1 MKDITFIIVSFNS
14 EYYIDTAINSILDQS
29 YNYIKIL
36 IIDNNSDNTEYL
48 NKYKSNPKIDLFLL
62 NKNMGYCGGNNIG
75 IEKSIDES
83 DLLLIMNPDIVL
95 PNTFCSDLISLT
107 KELESQKLGFGIIG
121 PKLLKFDSSNEYS
134 LIDSTGIFQ
143 KWYGKWYDRGQ
154 MTVDDGRYDVELVEQ
169 IPAICGA
176 LMILNPRALTRVRL
190 NNDEYFKNSFFMYKE
205 DIELSLRMKSF
216 GYGVFHVSD
225 LVAYHHRGWQN
236 RRTMSKRVKVMSA
249 RNELDINKTRGIIK
263 MIYSAVKLLL
273 AQIGI

>member
-1 MKDITFIIVSFNS
+1 MKISIIIVTYNS
-14 EYYIDTAINSILDQS
+14 GKHLDNAIQSINAQKYKN
-29 YNYIKIL
+29 YNVI
-36 IIDNNSDNTEYL
+36 IIDNNSIEKDYIR
-48 NKYKSNPKIDLFLL
+48 KYNDRPQIELLFLNDNL
-62 NKNMGYCGGNNIG
+62 GYCGGNNIG

-107 KELESQKLGFGIIG
+107 KELESQKLEFGIIG

-236 RRTMSKRVKVMSA
+236 RRTMSKRVKVKSA

>member
-1 MKDITFIIVSFNS
+1 MKISIIIVTYNS
-14 EYYIDTAINSILDQS
+14 GKHLDNAIQSINAQKYKN
-29 YNYIKIL
+29 YNVI
-36 IIDNNSDNTEYL
+36 IIDNNSIEKDYIR
-48 NKYKSNPKIDLFLL
+48 KYNDRPQIELLFLNDNL
-62 NKNMGYCGGNNIG
+62 GYCGGNNIG

-205 DIELSLRMKSF
+205 DIELSLRMKSY

>member
-1 MKDITFIIVSFNS
+1 MKISIIIVTYNS
-14 EYYIDTAINSILDQS
+14 GKYLDNAIQSINAQK
-29 YNYIKIL
+29 YKNYKVI
-36 IIDNNSDNTEYL
+36 IIDNNSIEKDYIR
-48 NKYKSNPKIDLFLL
+48 KYNDRPQIELLFLNDNL
-62 NKNMGYCGGNNIG
+62 GYCGGNNIG

-107 KELESQKLGFGIIG
+107 KELESQKLEFGIIG

-236 RRTMSKRVKVMSA
+236 RRTMSKRVKVISA

-273 AQIGI
+273 AHIGI

>member
-1 MKDITFIIVSFNS
+1 MKISIIIVTHNS
-14 EYYIDTAINSILDQS
+14 GKHLDNAIQSINAQK
-29 YNYIKIL
+29 YKNYKVI
-36 IIDNNSDNTEYL
+36 IIDNNSIEKDYIR
-48 NKYKSNPKIDLFLL
+48 KYNDRPQIELLFLNDNL
-62 NKNMGYCGGNNIG
+62 GYCGGNNIG

-107 KELESQKLGFGIIG
+107 KELESQKLEFGIIG

-205 DIELSLRMKSF
+205 DIELSLRMKSY

-236 RRTMSKRVKVMSA
+236 RRTMSKRVKVISA

>member
-1 MKDITFIIVSFNS
+1 MKISIIIVTYNS
-14 EYYIDTAINSILDQS
+14 GKHLDNAIQSINAQKYKN
-29 YNYIKIL
+29 YNVI
-36 IIDNNSDNTEYL
+36 IIDNNSIEKDYIR
-48 NKYKSNPKIDLFLL
+48 KYNDRPQIELLFLNDNL
-62 NKNMGYCGGNNIG
+62 GYCGGNNIG

-107 KELESQKLGFGIIG
+107 KELESQKLEFGIIG

-205 DIELSLRMKSF
+205 DIELSLRMKSY

>member
-1 MKDITFIIVSFNS
+1 MKISIIIVTHNS
-14 EYYIDTAINSILDQS
+14 GKHLDNAIQSINAQK
-29 YNYIKIL
+29 YKNYKVI
-36 IIDNNSDNTEYL
+36 IIDNNSIEKDYIR
-48 NKYKSNPKIDLFLL
+48 KYNDRPQIELLFLNDNL
-62 NKNMGYCGGNNIG
+62 GYCGGNNIG

-107 KELESQKLGFGIIG
+107 KELESQKLEFGIIG

-236 RRTMSKRVKVMSA
+236 RRTMSKRVKVISA

-273 AQIGI
+273 AHIGI

>member
-1 MKDITFIIVSFNS
+1 MKISIIIVTHNS
-14 EYYIDTAINSILDQS
+14 GKHLDNAIQSINAQK
-29 YNYIKIL
+29 YKNYKVI
-36 IIDNNSDNTEYL
+36 IIDNNSIEKDYIR
-48 NKYKSNPKIDLFLL
+48 KYNDRPQIELLFLNDNL
-62 NKNMGYCGGNNIG
+62 GYCGGNNIG

-83 DLLLIMNPDIVL
+83 DLLLIMNPDIFL

-107 KELESQKLGFGIIG
+107 KELESKKLEFGVIG
-121 PKLLKFDSSNEYS
+121 PKLLKFDISNEYS

-154 MTVDDGRYDVELVEQ
+154 MTIDDGRYDVELVEQ
-169 IPAICGA
+169 VPAICGA
-176 LMILNPRALTRVRL
+176 LMILNPRALMQVRL
-190 NNDEYFKNSFFMYKE
+190 NNNEYFKNSFFMYKE

-225 LVAYHHRGWQN
+225 LVAFHHRGWQN
-236 RRTMSKRVKVMSA
+236 RRTMSKRAKVISA

>member
-1 MKDITFIIVSFNS
+1 MKISIIIVTYNS
-14 EYYIDTAINSILDQS
+14 GKHLDNAIQSINAQKYKN
-29 YNYIKIL
+29 YNVI
-36 IIDNNSDNTEYL
+36 IIDNNSIEKDYIR
-48 NKYKSNPKIDLFLL
+48 KYNDRPQIELLFLNDNL
-62 NKNMGYCGGNNIG
+62 GYCGGNNIG

-107 KELESQKLGFGIIG
+107 KELESQKLEFGIIG